1 VVRFHSLAPNPIRI
15 IVIAVGILSAG
26 CIGKKQK
33 SHWQAVLV
41 HFYSFRIK
49 RFRGKLFFEI
59 SPFTFLPISSI
70 VIDT

>member
-1 VVRFHSLAPNPIRI
+1 
-15 IVIAVGILSAG
+15 VGILSAG